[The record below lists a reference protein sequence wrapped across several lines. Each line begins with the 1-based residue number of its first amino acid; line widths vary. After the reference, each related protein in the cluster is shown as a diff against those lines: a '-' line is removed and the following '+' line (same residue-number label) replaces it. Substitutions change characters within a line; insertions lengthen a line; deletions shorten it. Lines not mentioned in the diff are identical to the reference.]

1 MTSPSK
7 ETFKGYTDSSKLDT
21 LYDFHIET
29 IGIMERMCSRVETVE
44 QKQKKW
50 KLISGTVAVGSGFVG
65 GFVAMVTK
73 LAFWK

>member
-7 ETFKGYTDSSKLDT
+7 ETFKGYTVGSKLDT

-29 IGIMERMCSRVETVE
+29 IGMMEKFGNRVETVE
-44 QKQKKW
+44 KCQRKW
-50 KLISGTVAVGSGFVG
+50 KLVSGTVAIASGFIG
-65 GFVAMVTK
+65 GFAAMLTK